1 MFWIFIIA
9 IGLSW
14 VAQSAL
20 SFKQAKAFS
29 TLFVDMRRR
38 GRVAM
43 GKFRGGIVQG
53 EEPEF
58 EDVRR
63 AFASLDEFLRA
74 FVVGLDSQT
83 MGGKSS

>member
-53 EEPEF
+53 AIVMF
-58 EDVRR
+58 
-63 AFASLDEFLRA
+63 
-74 FVVGLDSQT
+74 GLDDD
-83 MGGKSS
+83 GVIL